1 MSHSSTSNKSK
12 GTVYIASMN
21 LRGERGMPLDVNSL
35 KLNVT
40 SAQRTLSL
48 DRRDF
53 SPMTPIEG
61 GYKGYW
67 NYESRWQSGKIYEG
81 LDEKVVKDWWKAQ
94 KEPKRRYPKG
104 KGKAILCARFEGYED
119 KGDMDY
125 ITSRKEVYVKEYS
138 ELIKNRE
145 RTLYWKKL
153 LEQGESITI
162 YDFDGPRNDDGSVT
176 CLELTEQMV
185 KDKVNDIRFP
195 FGHGYI
201 VGMLLSDMNINIL

>member
-1 MSHSSTSNKSK
+1 MTTEVKRGK
-12 GTVYIASMN
+12 VYIASMN
-21 LRGERGMPLDVNSL
+21 LRGARAVPIDANSL

-67 NYESRWQSGKIYEG
+67 NYESRWQSGKIFEG
-81 LDEKVVKDWWKAQ
+81 IDEKMSKSWWKAQ
-94 KEPKRRYPKG
+94 TKPKRRFPKG
-104 KGKAILCARFEGYED
+104 KGKTILCARFEGYED

-125 ITSRKEVYVKEYS
+125 VTARKTVYVNEYYD
-138 ELIKNRE
+138 LIKNRE

-153 LEQGESITI
+153 LEEGQNITI
-162 YDFDGPRNDDGSVT
+162 YDFDGPRTEDKGVT
-176 CLELTEQMV
+176 CLELNEDLLR
-185 KDKVNDIRFP
+185 DKINDLKFP
-195 FGHGYI
+195 FGHGYVVACALTGI
-201 VGMLLSDMNINIL
+201 DLSVFC

>member
-1 MSHSSTSNKSK
+1 MTEIKK
-12 GTVYIASMN
+12 GSVFIASMN
-21 LRGERGMPLDVNSL
+21 LRGERGKPLDVNSL

-67 NYESRWQSGKIYEG
+67 NYESRWQSGKIFEG
-81 LDEKVVKDWWKAQ
+81 IDEKMSKDWWKAQ
-94 KEPKRRYPKG
+94 KKPKRRYPKG

-125 ITSRKEVYVKEYS
+125 VMARKEVYVKEYYD
-138 ELIKNRE
+138 LIKDRE

-153 LEQGESITI
+153 LEEGENITI
-162 YDFDGPRNDDGSVT
+162 YDFDGPRTEDKGVT
-176 CLELTEQMV
+176 CLELNEDLLR
-185 KDKVNDIRFP
+185 DKINDLKFP
-195 FGHGYI
+195 FGHGYVVACALTGI
-201 VGMLLSDMNINIL
+201 DLSVFC